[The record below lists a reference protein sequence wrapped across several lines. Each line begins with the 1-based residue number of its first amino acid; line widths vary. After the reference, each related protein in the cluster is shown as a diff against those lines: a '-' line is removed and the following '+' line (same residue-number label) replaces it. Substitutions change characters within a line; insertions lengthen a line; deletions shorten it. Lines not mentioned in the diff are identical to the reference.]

1 MRDFWSRSAELRLL
15 VIAALCVLL
24 WLALVR
30 VAGAE
35 TASISFVRPTTYTN
49 GQPLLATA
57 ITGFEFRCGAGTSTG
72 VTCTALTLAGTATA
86 GTMAITVPAEGGTA
100 CIEGRTL
107 VAAGP
112 GPYSSPACK
121 AWPAWKPGAP
131 GTVTVVVVT
140 G

>member
-1 MRDFWSRSAELRLL
+1 MKKIIGA
-15 VIAALCVLL
+15 
-24 WLALVR
+24 LALLLATAVW
-30 VAGAE
+30 AE
-35 TASISFVRPTTYTN
+35 SANISFTRPTTYTN
-49 GQPLLATA
+49 GQPLLATS
-57 ITGFEFRCGAGTSTG
+57 ITGYEFRCGTGTTTG
-72 VTCTALTLAGTATA
+72 VVCTTLTLAGTATS

-107 VAAGP
+107 VASGP